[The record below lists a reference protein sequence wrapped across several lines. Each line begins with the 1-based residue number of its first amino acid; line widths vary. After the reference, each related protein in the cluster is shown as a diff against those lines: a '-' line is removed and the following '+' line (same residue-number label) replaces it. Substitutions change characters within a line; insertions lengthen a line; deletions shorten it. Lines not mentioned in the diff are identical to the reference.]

1 MNNLTT
7 KQQNI
12 KKLITLIS
20 VLIPLII
27 VALFQI
33 KLEGNFSFLPH
44 IYAVI
49 NALTAM
55 ILIMAVYFIKNKNRK
70 AHELLMKIA
79 FLLSISFLM
88 MYILYHAT
96 SEETKF
102 GGEGW
107 VRYCY
112 FFILITHILSSIFL
126 IPMVLHTYFRAYID
140 DLEGHKKLAPI
151 TFIVWEYVAITGVV
165 VYLMIAPYYQQ

>member
-1 MNNLTT
+1 MNNLTANQ
-7 KQQNI
+7 KNI

-20 VLIPLII
+20 VLVPLLI
-27 VALFQI
+27 VVLFQV

-49 NALTAM
+49 NGLTALVL
-55 ILIMAVYFIKNKNRK
+55 ILAVYFIKNGNRK
-70 AHELLMKIA
+70 MHELLVKIA
-79 FLLSISFLM
+79 FLFSITFLV

-102 GGEGW
+102 GGEGL
-107 VRYCY
+107 VRYLY
-112 FFILITHILSSIFL
+112 FFILITHIVCSIFL

-140 DLEGHKKLAPI
+140 DIKGHKKLAPF
-151 TFIVWEYVAITGVV
+151 TFILWEYVAITGVI
-165 VYLMIAPYYQQ
+165 VYLMIAPYYQ